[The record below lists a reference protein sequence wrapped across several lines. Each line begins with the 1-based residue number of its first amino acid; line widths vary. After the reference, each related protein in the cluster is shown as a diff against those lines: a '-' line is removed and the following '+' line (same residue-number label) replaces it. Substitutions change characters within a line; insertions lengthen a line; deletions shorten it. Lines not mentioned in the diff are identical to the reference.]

1 MKELPEINTLPV
13 HELYL
18 PVKKQKVNFSPY
30 TVEQERNILTAYES
44 DETDT
49 VVINYQNLI
58 KDCFAFDTPLDFDK
72 LSAMEFVLM
81 AVNLRCKS
89 KGEML
94 EVTTECQKC
103 KKPISLNVNIE
114 ENIIIL
120 NEDKVK
126 DICKIDDNLSFEI
139 VPIRMPFLLALK
151 GVETEGELMIL
162 TAVHSISKVFW
173 NEEIFTDF
181 TPETL
186 REKVKL
192 TYPILTK
199 IFESVRN
206 LIKITL
212 GVEIICPDE
221 ECGHKEDY
229 FIRDFL
235 KYLS

>member
-18 PVKKQKVNFSPY
+18 PVKQQKVKFSPY
-30 TVEQERNILTAYES
+30 TVEQERNILTAFEADES
-44 DETDT
+44 DT
-49 VVINYQNLI
+49 VIANYQNLI
-58 KDCFAFDTPLDFDK
+58 NACFMDPIDFDK

-94 EVTTECQKC
+94 EITTECQEC
-103 KKPISLNVNIE
+103 KKPIERSINIE
-114 ENIIIL
+114 DNIIIL
-120 NEDKVK
+120 NENKIK
-126 DICKIDDNLSFEI
+126 DVCKIDDSLSFEI

-151 GVETEGELMIL
+151 NVSTEGDLMIQ
-162 TAVHSISKVFW
+162 TAVHSINKVFW
-173 NEEIFTDF
+173 KEEIYTDF

-186 REKVKL
+186 REKIKL

-212 GVEIICPDE
+212 KVEIICPDK
-221 ECGHKEDY
+221 ECGHTEDY
-229 FIRDFL
+229 YIRDFL